1 LPGHQ
6 AQQLVAGERHPVHPV
21 PAPAAL
27 LQMLDRPGSF
37 APGQH
42 PQAQLRAVV
51 AQMTPVVGPKPA
63 HGAAGDAWLTSRS
76 AAIP

>member
-6 AQQLVAGERHPVHPV
+6 AQQLVAGERHPVHPG

-27 LQMLDRPGSF
+27 LHMLDRPGSF

-42 PQAQLRAVV
+42 TQAQLRAVV
-51 AQMTPVVGPKPA
+51 VQMTPVVWSERA